1 MADDLVIR
9 ISGDIK
15 GYEEALE
22 QVTAKT
28 EALSGKLSSAA
39 KVAGVAFAAL
49 TAEIGLSVKA
59 YAESEEASKMLIL
72 SMKNQGIF
80 SKQLEKDYRAQA
92 AAIQDLTGID
102 DDAVIAGNAHLQ
114 SLIGQTEITLEM
126 TEAIADLSIKTGS
139 YISAAEIVGRAF
151 AGNTKGLKQ
160 FNISI
165 DENLTKSER
174 QAKVLEALNVKF
186 GGLAEESNKGL
197 GGLKGLSAAFG
208 DLQEEIGRRFA
219 PAMEFAIR
227 HLTSF
232 FQMVSRNSE
241 LVGFISGILAAG
253 AAITGMVAVLG
264 SLGVAL
270 IAAKAFFVTLGI
282 ASTAILG
289 PLALVAA
296 AIGLVVGGLTYMA
309 VQSTNTVDKVDAVD
323 KKIAELRQGLTAL
336 EKIKFNPFP
345 GEDVERASKDI
356 DMLKAKIADLEETKR
371 KLNTQERTGNE
382 DPTSEDRKK
391 ADAAKAFQQEQDRER
406 SKALRERNAEE
417 QAKLEERLAM
427 NQNHSS
433 EYMAIIKEQNE
444 IEKQLRTVQ
453 NEELKE
459 ELMARH
465 AELTTLKEEQFT
477 IDQEQERAF
486 QEEILANNEEYQ
498 AMTVEQQALFR
509 EQNQEEIQK
518 QTLDQNSLQ
527 QKMAKDRADV
537 QTKSNNQF
545 LIDQAKFGTAYAYIN
560 QAMNSAI
567 FQGNKQAFGELA
579 QLQQSSNA
587 TLKQIGKVAA
597 IANIVIKTAES
608 AMNIFNGF
616 STIPIVGIPLGLA
629 GAAAAVAF
637 GAEQIGKVTAAA
649 DGGLLTGGIAGVDS
663 IPVLAQQ
670 GELISP
676 TSNFEEVIGS
686 VRAARAAESIREET
700 GFGGGGGTT
709 QVLIGFDGKEA
720 SQFLTVKQ
728 IEDRALGVSQESVG

>member
-15 GYEEALE
+15 GYEEALA
-22 QVTAKT
+22 QVTEKT
-28 EALSGKLSSAA
+28 SALSGQLSNAA
-39 KVAGVAFAAL
+39 KIAGVAFAAL
-49 TAEIGLSVKA
+49 VAEIGLSVKA

-72 SMKNQGIF
+72 SMKNQGVF

-114 SLIGQTEITLEM
+114 SLIGQTEITMEM
-126 TEAIADLSIKTGS
+126 TQAISDLSIKTGS

-165 DENLTKSER
+165 DENLTKTER

-197 GGLKGLSAAFG
+197 GGLKGLATAFG
-208 DLQEEIGRRFA
+208 ELQEEIGSRFA
-219 PAMEFAIR
+219 PAMAFAIK
-227 HLTSF
+227 HLTDF
-232 FQMVSRNSE
+232 FKMVSRNEE
-241 LVGFISGILAAG
+241 LVSFIAGIIAAG
-253 AAITGMVAVLG
+253 AAISGLIVLVSGAVAAFIAIK
-264 SLGVAL
+264 SAL
-270 IAAKAFFVTLGI
+270 IAFA
-282 ASTAILG
+282 AISGALLG
-289 PLALVAA
+289 PLALIAV
-296 AIGLVVGGLTYMA
+296 AIGAVVGGLTYMA
-309 VQSTNTVDKVDAVD
+309 VQNLKTADSITEVDEKITDLKEKLASLQQLKPRIFFD
-323 KKIAELRQGLTAL
+323 SEQIKANIAETKAAL
-336 EKIKFNPFP
+336 E
-345 GEDVERASKDI
+345 
-356 DMLKAKIADLEETKR
+356 DLEETRR
-371 KLNTQERTGNE
+371 KLESQKRTGSE
-382 DPTSEDRKK
+382 DPTSEERKK
-391 ADAAKAFQQEQDRER
+391 AEAAKAFQQEQDRER
-406 SKALRERNAEE
+406 NKALAEKNADE
-417 QAKLEERLAM
+417 QDKLDERLAM
-427 NQNHSS
+427 NQHHGE
-433 EYMAIIKEQNE
+433 EYMSIIKEQNE
-444 IEKQLRTVQ
+444 IEKQLRTVN

-465 AELTTLKEEQFT
+465 AELTVLKEEQFE
-477 IDQEQERAF
+477 IDQEKERAF

-509 EQNQEEIQK
+509 EQNQEEIKK
-518 QTLDQNSLQ
+518 QTLDQNSLN

-537 QTKSNNQF
+537 QTKANNQF
-545 LIDQAKFGTAYAYIN
+545 LADQAKFGTAYAYIN
-560 QAMNSAI
+560 MAMHSAI
-567 FQGNKQAFGELA
+567 YQGSKQAFGELA
-579 QLQQSSNA
+579 QLTQSSNA

-616 STIPIVGIPLGLA
+616 SAIPIVGIPLGLA

-637 GAEQIGKVTAAA
+637 GAEQIGKVTGAA
-649 DGGLLTGGIAGVDS
+649 DGGLLTGGLPGIDS

-686 VRAARAAESIREET
+686 VRAAREAESIREET
-700 GFGGGGGTT
+700 GFSSVGGTA
-709 QVLIGFDGKEA
+709 QVIIGFDSKEA

-728 IEDRALGVSQESVG
+728 IEDRALGVSQESFT